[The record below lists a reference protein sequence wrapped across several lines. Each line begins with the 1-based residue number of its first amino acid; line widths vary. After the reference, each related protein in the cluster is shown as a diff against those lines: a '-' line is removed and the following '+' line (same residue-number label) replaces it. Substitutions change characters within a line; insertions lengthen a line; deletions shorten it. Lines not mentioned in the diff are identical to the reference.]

1 MIPPTFIDELLAR
14 TDIVEIIESRVALK
28 KTGQNFSGLCPFHQ
42 EKSPSFSVSQEKQF
56 YYCFGCQASGSALK
70 FLMEFDRMDFLSA
83 VESLAARLGL
93 AVPNDASSEDREAVE
108 QRKLIFDTLTDAKD
122 FYKQQLRSN
131 PQRGRAVDYLKQRG
145 LTGEVANRFEIGFA
159 PPGWQNLLGSK
170 PESSSYLSRLLDAG
184 LVVTQDA
191 EDKRYDRFRDR
202 VMFPI
207 RDLRGRTIAFGGRVI
222 GDGKPKYLNSPETA
236 VFHKGRELYGLFEA
250 RRSQKKLS
258 RLLVVEGY
266 MDVVALAQN
275 QIEFAVATLGTATSD
290 EHIQRMFRQVSEIV
304 FCFDG
309 DAAGR
314 RAAWKAMLTVLP
326 HLSDGRSARFMFL
339 PDGDDPDSLV
349 RRIGQVAFLAQLA
362 ASHSVADW
370 LFEKLAQDLKENGL
384 DPNGI
389 AGKAA
394 LSKDAMPLI
403 NLMPEG
409 VFRQL
414 MIDALSQNTG
424 LSTQRLQDVTE
435 RYDSSLESVDQDA
448 RPRYEEATPE
458 VQNARA
464 SDTMTSASLDPAL
477 SLLILQPELAFEFK
491 VDAFECLT
499 RGDQDQLLRAI
510 ALGVHAGSLSSPGEI
525 LAKFSG
531 KPEQGFLKKAFEYKP
546 LLGTE
551 HLKDEFIGLM
561 NSKFKRYSQ
570 QDGRAQIDALLQKPP
585 SQLSEDER
593 GLIRQYF
600 SKAPAGDDPSL
611 IP

>member
-14 TDIVEIIESRVALK
+14 TDIVEIIEARVALK
-28 KTGQNFSGLCPFHQ
+28 KTGQNYSGLCPFHQ

-70 FLMEFDRMDFLSA
+70 FLMEYDRMDFLSA
-83 VESLAARLGL
+83 VESLANRLGL
-93 AVPNDASSEDREAVE
+93 AVPSDASSRDREALE
-108 QRKLIFDTLTDAKD
+108 QRKLIFETLTNAKD

-131 PQRGRAVDYLKQRG
+131 PQRGRAVDYLKRRG

-159 PPGWQNLLGSK
+159 PPGWRNLLALE
-170 PESSSYLSRLLDAG
+170 PESSSYLSRLVNAG
-184 LVVTQDA
+184 LVVTQDD

-222 GDGKPKYLNSPETA
+222 GDDKPKYLNSPETA

-290 EHIQRMFRQVSEIV
+290 EHIQRMFRQVSEII

-314 RAAWKAMLTVLP
+314 RAAWKALLTVLP

-349 RRIGQVAFLAQLA
+349 RRIGQAAFLEQLA

-384 DPNGI
+384 DPTGI

-394 LSKDAMPLI
+394 LSKEAMPLI

-424 LSTQRLQDVTE
+424 LSTQRLRDVTVK
-435 RYDSSLESVDQDA
+435 YDSSLESVADDVQPGYDDA
-448 RPRYEEATPE
+448 PSEAE
-458 VQNARA
+458 NARA
-464 SDTMTSASLDPAL
+464 PEPMRPGRLDSAL
-477 SLLILQPELAFEFK
+477 SLLILQPELALEFE
-491 VDAFECLT
+491 VEAFECLT
-499 RGDQDQLLRAI
+499 RGDQDQMLRTI
-510 ALGVHAGSLSSPGEI
+510 ALGVHAGTLSAPGEI

-546 LLGTE
+546 LLGRE

-561 NSKFKRYSQ
+561 KSKFNRYNQ

-585 SQLSEDER
+585 SQLSEAER

-600 SKAPAGDDPSL
+600 SKSQADNDPSL

>member
-28 KTGQNFSGLCPFHQ
+28 KTGQNFSGRCPFHQ

-83 VESLAARLGL
+83 VESLAGRLGL
-93 AVPNDASSEDREAVE
+93 AVPNDASSEDREAVA
-108 QRKLIFDTLTDAKD
+108 QRKLIFDTLAEAKD

-435 RYDSSLESVDQDA
+435 KYDSSFESEDQDA

-477 SLLILQPELAFEFK
+477 SLLILQPELAFEFE

>member
-83 VESLAARLGL
+83 VESLASRLGL
-93 AVPNDASSEDREAVE
+93 AVPNDASSDDREAVE
-108 QRKLIFDTLTDAKD
+108 QRKLIFDTLSDAKN

-131 PQRGRAVDYLKQRG
+131 PQRGRAGDYLKQRG
-145 LTGEVANRFEIGFA
+145 LTGAVANRFEIGFA
-159 PPGWQNLLGSK
+159 PPGWQNLLALE
-170 PESSSYLSRLLDAG
+170 PDSSSYLSRLLDAG
-184 LVVTQDA
+184 LVVVQEG

-290 EHIQRMFRQVSEIV
+290 EHIQRMFRQVSEII

-349 RRIGQVAFLAQLA
+349 RRVGQATFLTLLA

-370 LFEKLAQDLKENGL
+370 LFEKLAQDLKDNGL
-384 DPNGI
+384 DPTGI

-394 LSKDAMPLI
+394 LSKEAMPLI

-424 LSTQRLQDVTE
+424 LSTQRLQDVTVKYDAALE
-435 RYDSSLESVDQDA
+435 TVAQGAGPRYD
-448 RPRYEEATPE
+448 EALPGSQGPAAPE
-458 VQNARA
+458 P
-464 SDTMTSASLDPAL
+464 MTGASLDPAL
-477 SLLILQPELAFEFK
+477 SLLILQPELALEFE
-491 VDAFECLT
+491 VEAFECLT
-499 RGDQDQLLRAI
+499 RGDQDQLLRTI
-510 ALGVHAGSLSSPGEI
+510 ACGVHAGSLRSPGEI

-546 LLGTE
+546 LLPTE

-561 NSKFKRYSQ
+561 KSKFNRYSQ

-585 SQLSEDER
+585 SQLSEAER

-600 SKAPAGDDPSL
+600 AKAPAGDDPLL

>member
-207 RDLRGRTIAFGGRVI
+207 RDLRGRTIAFGGWVI

-435 RYDSSLESVDQDA
+435 KYDSSFESEDQDA
-448 RPRYEEATPE
+448 RPRYEEATHE

-477 SLLILQPELAFEFK
+477 SLLILQPELAFEFE

>member
-83 VESLAARLGL
+83 VESLANRLGL
-93 AVPNDASSEDREAVE
+93 AVPNDASTEDREAVE

-122 FYKQQLRSN
+122 FYKQQLRSS
-131 PQRGRAVDYLKQRG
+131 PQRARAVDYLKQRG

-159 PPGWQNLLGSK
+159 PPGWQNLLALK
-170 PESSSYLSRLLDAG
+170 PDSSSYLSRLLDAG

-191 EDKRYDRFRDR
+191 EAKRYDRFRDR

-290 EHIQRMFRQVSEIV
+290 EHIQRMFRQVSEII

-349 RRIGQVAFLAQLA
+349 RRVGQAAFLAKLA

-384 DPNGI
+384 DPTGI

-424 LSTQRLQDVTE
+424 LSTQRLQDVTVK
-435 RYDSSLESVDQDA
+435 YDSSFESTAQDA
-448 RPRYEEATPE
+448 RPRYDEVPPE
-458 VQNARA
+458 VQDAQAPEMLIN
-464 SDTMTSASLDPAL
+464 ASLDPAL
-477 SLLILQPELAFEFK
+477 SLLILQPELALEFQ
-491 VDAFECLT
+491 VEAFECLT
-499 RGDQDQLLRAI
+499 RGDQDQLLRTI
-510 ALGVHAGSLSSPGEI
+510 ACDVHAGSLSSPGEI

-546 LLGTE
+546 LLPTE

-561 NSKFKRYSQ
+561 KSKFKRYNQ

-593 GLIRQYF
+593 GLTRQYF